1 MSDVLLVKACRI
13 VALFCVFTLAA
24 DASSLDPSKTVL
36 AVHELRLLRATFGT
50 AACLDAKCRYLLT
63 NAHVAMLASPYAIRG
78 DPVVQKL
85 LATGPD
91 DDGAVLEPEGVETI
105 TLTPVR
111 DLAIYE
117 LVRPMK
123 GFEGMPFS
131 LEPLT
136 DGEEVEII
144 AFPGRTI
151 GMEDFYRK
159 LTVWKATYFA
169 DNVNGCLL
177 FKYEASDRGGKIR
190 PGSSGG
196 IVVRNGA
203 VVGILRGASDFMAEA
218 VPISSLEKFLA
229 KVNPYLHAQLFPHV
243 AVVEPVSLDA
253 FPPWTTPPS
262 TPGVLERRSAEP
274 DGVQRVREKA
284 QVLYDSMKYLVV
296 RQFVSWSENG
306 RTPKME
312 AAYGLRVS
320 DGVEVYTDG
329 KHEYTGD
336 LPFPEVKGWIE
347 PGQLWLNAP
356 RYANNDLSLR
366 IRHAGLLT
374 TPNNRPIDVYQW
386 QAPGPESK
394 FCEFDEVS
402 LFPFFRHETVS
413 DVGCHGEIWISTEG
427 DIVRISEAYD
437 RPLRKWSHYESIVV
451 YGRVML
457 NGESHLVPTTIS
469 TRVQYGDSKML
480 YCDSIF
486 SDYRLWGSRIRLV
499 PSSETTQ

>member
-1 MSDVLLVKACRI
+1 M
-13 VALFCVFTLAA
+13 
-24 DASSLDPSKTVL
+24 
-36 AVHELRLLRATFGT
+36 
-50 AACLDAKCRYLLT
+50 
-63 NAHVAMLASPYAIRG
+63 
-78 DPVVQKL
+78 QKL

-91 DDGAVLEPEGVETI
+91 DDGALLEPEGVEAI

-177 FKYEASDRGGKIR
+177 FKYELSDRGGKIR

-218 VPISSLEKFLA
+218 VPISSLEQFLA
-229 KVNPYLHAQLFPHV
+229 KVNPYLHAQLFPE
-243 AVVEPVSLDA
+243 ATVVEPASLDA

-262 TPGVLERRSAEP
+262 TPGVLERHTVEP
-274 DGVQRVREKA
+274 DDVQRVRAKGQE
-284 QVLYDSMKYLVV
+284 LYGSMKYLMA
-296 RQFVSWSENG
+296 REFVSWSEG
-306 RTPKME
+306 GPPKME
-312 AAYGLRVS
+312 AEYDLKVR
-320 DGVEVYTDG
+320 DGVEIFSDG
-329 KHEYTGD
+329 KHEYTGEI
-336 LPFPEVKGWIE
+336 PFPNINGWVG

-356 RYANNDLSLR
+356 RYANDLSLR
-366 IRHAGLLT
+366 IRHAGLT
-374 TPNNRPIDVYQW
+374 IVNGKPIDIYQW
-386 QAPGPESK
+386 QSPGPESK

-402 LFPFFRHETVS
+402 LFAFFRHETVS
-413 DVGCHGEIWISTEG
+413 DVGCHGEIWLSAEG

-437 RPLRKWSHYESIVV
+437 GPLRKWSHYESIVIYRKV
-451 YGRVML
+451 VL
-457 NGESHLVPTTIS
+457 NGESHLVPMTIT
-469 TRVQYGDSKML
+469 TRVQFGRSRMF

-486 SDYRLWGSRIRLV
+486 SDYKLWGSQVRLV
-499 PSSETTQ
+499 HSSETTH